1 MTRLIIDSSFYVSL
15 ALDTDSNHL
24 RAHLAAKKITGTKF
38 TTEDFLKESLTV
50 VSQRQGK
57 QASRIFFEYVISD
70 TEILPVTTRLFHI
83 GLEKFLQPELN
94 KNISLIDCIGA
105 ATYEDIRA
113 DAIASF
119 DSDFKLLGVKVIP

>member
-1 MTRLIIDSSFYVSL
+1 MSL
-15 ALDTDSNHL
+15 AIETDTNHL

-57 QASRIFFEYVISD
+57 QAAGIFFEYVISD
-70 TEILPVTTRLFHI
+70 TEILPVTTKLFHI
-83 GLEKFLQPELN
+83 GLEKFLDPKLN
-94 KNISLIDCIGA
+94 KNISLIDYIGA
-105 ATYEDIRA
+105 AIYEESQA

-119 DSDFKLLGVKVIP
+119 DDHFKLLGLKVIP